1 MLFKWPLFQYQFI
14 LLCLLILLRDI
25 VGQTSW
31 METKFIDNM
40 LMGVLFFWVTFT
52 LFKKIKLSERLLFCI
67 VLAVSFTLLCQPT
80 QLLRGF
86 WLFMSVD
93 LVDYFLISFTVFL
106 GSLLAYLLLLWS
118 INKALM
124 G

>member
-52 LFKKIKLSERLLFCI
+52 LFKKIKLSERLLLCI

>member
-31 METKFIDNM
+31 LETKFIDNM
-40 LMGVLFFWVTFT
+40 LMGVLFFWFTFT

-67 VLAVSFTLLCQPT
+67 VLAVSFALLFQPN
-80 QLLRGF
+80 LYLRGF
-86 WLFMSVD
+86 WLFISVD
-93 LVDYFLISFTVFL
+93 LFNYFLLSFTVFF

>member
-1 MLFKWPLFQYQFI
+1 MLFKWPLFQYQFL
-14 LLCLLILLRDI
+14 LLCLLILLRDNSAQAYWI
-25 VGQTSW
+25 NA
-31 METKFIDNM
+31 KFIDNM

-52 LFKKIKLSERLLFCI
+52 FFKRIKLSERLVFCI
-67 VLAVSFTLLCQPT
+67 VLAVSFALVYQPNHLLS
-80 QLLRGF
+80 GF

-93 LVDYFLISFTVFL
+93 LVNYFLISFTVFL

-118 INKALM
+118 INKAMM

>member
-1 MLFKWPLFQYQFI
+1 
-14 LLCLLILLRDI
+14 LRDI

>member
-31 METKFIDNM
+31 LETKFIDNM
-40 LMGVLFFWVTFT
+40 LMGVLFFWFTFT

-67 VLAVSFTLLCQPT
+67 ALAVSFALLFQPT
-80 QLLRGF
+80 LYLRGF

-93 LVDYFLISFTVFL
+93 LFNYFLLSFTVFF

-118 INKALM
+118 INKALT

>member
-31 METKFIDNM
+31 LETKFIDNM
-40 LMGVLFFWVTFT
+40 LMGVLFFWFTFT

-67 VLAVSFTLLCQPT
+67 VLAVSFALLFQPT
-80 QLLRGF
+80 LYLRGF
-86 WLFMSVD
+86 WLFISVD
-93 LVDYFLISFTVFL
+93 LFNYFLLSFTVFF